1 MAFLPSPQPHWLFVK
16 FWKVEGAL
24 RDVKESV
31 KIGGP
36 GQKREEDSLLRAR
49 ERGQGEASSGAHEKL
64 LSLVQPVYHIQEK
77 CLEERTNNGSSF
89 LQS

>member
-1 MAFLPSPQPHWLFVK
+1 M
-16 FWKVEGAL
+16 EGAL

-31 KIGGP
+31 KIEGP
-36 GQKREEDSLLRAR
+36 GQKREDSLLRAR
-49 ERGQGEASSGAHEKL
+49 ERGQGEASSEAPKKL
-64 LSLVQPVYHIQEK
+64 LSLIQPVYHIQEK